1 MNKSIPRVSV
11 VMSVYNGAHYLQKSV
26 DSILKQTFI
35 NFEFIIID
43 DGSTDD
49 TWQVLSEYAN
59 RDSRL
64 KPFQNTENLGL
75 TKTLNRGLKLARGEY
90 IARLDADDKSFPE
103 RLEKQVAYLQSHPS
117 VALVSTGVQYVDP
130 EGKELRIDIPPTNST
145 VLRWEFL
152 FRNPLRHPTVM
163 WRRELVRD
171 KVGDYDPDFVC
182 TQDYDFWVRIS
193 EKLNIATIPS
203 VLVQMSW
210 HNQSISAKKAKKQD
224 ALGTKIIYR
233 QIKRYFPNEKLDEN
247 DVANLRLM
255 SRRKDALQT
264 EYFNN
269 LDASSF
275 QRASDRYLRLWKH
288 FCAVEDVKEND
299 SVWQTIQQEVEQNV
313 VELLGHCKV
322 KRWFLAGSKLLRKYL
337 FYCPERTSALLS
349 IILKRLIPKKVF

>member
-1 MNKSIPRVSV
+1 MNKSIPKVSV

-26 DSILKQTFI
+26 DSILGQTFTD
-35 NFEFIIID
+35 FEFIIID

-49 TWQVLSEYAN
+49 TWQMLLEYAN
-59 RDSRL
+59 RDPRL
-64 KPFQNTENLGL
+64 KPFQNAENLGL

-90 IARLDADDKSFPE
+90 IARLDADDRSFPE
-103 RLEKQVAYLQSHPS
+103 RLEQQVTYLQSHPS

-130 EGKELRIDIPPTNST
+130 EGRELRIDIPPTNLT

-163 WRRELVRD
+163 WRRELVQD
-171 KVGDYDPDFVC
+171 KVGYYDPNFVC

-193 EKLNIATIPS
+193 ETSNIATIPS

-210 HNQSISAKKAKKQD
+210 HNQSISSKKAEMQD
-224 ALGTKIIYR
+224 ALGTKVIYR
-233 QIKRYFPNEKLDEN
+233 QIKRYFPDEKLGEKDI
-247 DVANLRLM
+247 ANLRLM
-255 SRRKDALQT
+255 SRRKDALQL
-264 EYFNN
+264 EYFDN

-275 QRASDRYLRLWKH
+275 QQASNLYLLLWKR
-288 FCAVEDVKEND
+288 FCAIENIKEKD
-299 SVWQTIQQEVEQNV
+299 LAWQAIRQEVEQNV

-322 KRWFLAGSKLLRKYL
+322 KRWFFSGSKLLKKYL
-337 FYCPERTSALLS
+337 SYCPERTFALLS